1 MSRTKGCRHRQFLR
15 GYFIKCSMTVNTLL
29 FIILRNELHEKYDC
43 NDLPINSS
51 TIFFQIKVWNLCY
64 IFFYG
69 DIESLKYNSSLI
81 NNFLASI
88 SD

>member
-1 MSRTKGCRHRQFLR
+1 ML
-15 GYFIKCSMTVNTLL
+15 NTLL
-29 FIILRNELHEKYDC
+29 FIILRNEFHEKYDC

-51 TIFFQIKVWNLCY
+51 TIFLFQVKDWSLCY

-69 DIESLKYNSSLI
+69 DIEWLKYNSSLI
-81 NNFLASI
+81 NNFLASV